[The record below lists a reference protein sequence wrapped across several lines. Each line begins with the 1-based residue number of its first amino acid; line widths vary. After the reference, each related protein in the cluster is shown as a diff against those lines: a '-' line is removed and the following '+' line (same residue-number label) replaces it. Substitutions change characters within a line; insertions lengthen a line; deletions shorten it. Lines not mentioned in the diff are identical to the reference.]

1 MTGDEA
7 LSSAEP
13 SGEDVPLAGAPAGSE
28 RCEGLS
34 QGSRGPCSRFR
45 PERPVA
51 GVGHAFVERMAKR
64 AVACGALIDDSDAD
78 AGGRF
83 IPSADDTDLA
93 GDPGVVAQGPRRG
106 RQGEGT
112 A

>member
-45 PERPVA
+45 PERPTCRGRGTCV
-51 GVGHAFVERMAKR
+51 
-64 AVACGALIDDSDAD
+64 CGAN
-78 AGGRF
+78 GRTGCCLWRF
-83 IPSADDTDLA
+83 D
-93 GDPGVVAQGPRRG
+93 R
-106 RQGEGT
+106 
-112 A
+112 

>member
-34 QGSRGPCSRFR
+34 QGSRGPVSV
-45 PERPVA
+45 PSAPPVA
-51 GVGHAFVERMAKR
+51 GVGHAFVERMAER